1 MRRSRWITII
11 RLSAVAVYARFRR
24 ARSAWGG
31 AARTAARNGDGTE
44 IPFPTASSEGPS
56 SVMEDRVMYL
66 LRFWFGR
73 VPDSAIHLRDV
84 PKILGRFRY
93 WYRGSGRYDAEL
105 RREFIEDHTR
115 AARGEYDAW
124 AETSLGRLAL
134 IVLLDQITRNIYR
147 RMPESYAQDEKS
159 LALARRAIAKGDDLE
174 LNMLGRAFIYV
185 PLMHTEDLGTQ
196 DECVRLLRQLWRD
209 TPYVFRPLLAVVM
222 IGSRRHRQI
231 IRRFGRFPHRNRI
244 LRRTTTREEQSF
256 LRHPFSSF

>member
-1 MRRSRWITII
+1 
-11 RLSAVAVYARFRR
+11 
-24 ARSAWGG
+24 
-31 AARTAARNGDGTE
+31 
-44 IPFPTASSEGPS
+44 
-56 SVMEDRVMYL
+56 MEDRVMYL

-196 DECVRLLRQLWRD
+196 DECVRLLRQQWRD

-231 IRRFGRFPHRNRI
+231 IRRFGRLPHRNCI
-244 LRRTTTREEQSF
+244 LRRMTTREEQSF